1 MMTSYLRVYF
11 IRAVMLNEQME
22 TVLYRISVLLS
33 ASNILLL
40 HFQDKSYG
48 VMEAAA
54 FLPAQKISLAV

>member
-1 MMTSYLRVYF
+1 
-11 IRAVMLNEQME
+11 MLNEQME
-22 TVLYRISVLLS
+22 SVLYRTRVLLS

-54 FLPAQKISLAV
+54 FLPAQKRSLAV